1 VQSLIGR
8 GGQNRTGQGRAKQDR
23 AEQDS
28 AKPNRAGRAEQ
39 DRAGQNRTGQGRAK
53 QDRAGLT
60 CFAIETAVISESPVI
75 IITYKGDERREEG
88 EIKKGES
95 K

>member
-1 VQSLIGR
+1 MVHGKVGIDNGR
-8 GGQNRTGQGRAKQDR
+8 QGRIGQGRA
-23 AEQDS
+23 
-28 AKPNRAGRAEQ
+28 
-39 DRAGQNRTGQGRAK
+39 GQGRAK

-60 CFAIETAVISESPVI
+60 CLAIETAVISESPVI
-75 IITYKGDERREEG
+75 IITYKGEERREEG

>member
-1 VQSLIGR
+1 MMEG
-8 GGQNRTGQGRAKQDR
+8 
-23 AEQDS
+23 
-28 AKPNRAGRAEQ
+28 
-39 DRAGQNRTGQGRAK
+39 RTGQGRAK

-60 CFAIETAVISESPVI
+60 CLAIETAVISESPVI
-75 IITYKGDERREEG
+75 IITYKGEERREEG

>member
-1 VQSLIGR
+1 MAGKIDD

-39 DRAGQNRTGQGRAK
+39 DRAEQDRAK
-53 QDRAGLT
+53 PIRAGLT